1 MSNQHFF
8 LYNFL
13 YIIILF
19 VKNIIIFLTQE
30 KVVDMKKVITYITIV
45 LIVILVSILTYSYIK
60 SKKTVKPL
68 RGTFV
73 IEKFCKGYL

>member
-1 MSNQHFF
+1 
-8 LYNFL
+8 
-13 YIIILF
+13 
-19 VKNIIIFLTQE
+19 
-30 KVVDMKKVITYITIV
+30 MKKVITYITIV

-73 IEKFCKGYL
+73 IEKSYKGYL